1 MGHHTHLYLAG
12 NAEFTFDALL
22 GGSRLFQ
29 FVVGILQFAVGCLD
43 FLRVLVAAMQDKG
56 ERGDYQGGDNAQHG
70 HKHTIRM
77 FRLFLGFHLR
87 LVLAQL
93 QVFVVTVQTV
103 VLQLDG
109 GMLQFDIAIAE
120 FKALV
125 LQREAQCLF
134 LQASLFE
141 FVADMF

>member
-1 MGHHTHLYLAG
+1 MEVDAEECDDEQAHTDGCPECDELDSLL
-12 NAEFTFDALL
+12 ALL
-22 GGSRLFQ
+22 QFQ
-29 FVVGILQFAVGCLD
+29 
-43 FLRVLVAAMQDKG
+43 
-56 ERGDYQGGDNAQHG
+56 
-70 HKHTIRM
+70 
-77 FRLFLGFHLR
+77 LR

-141 FVADMF
+141 FVADMSSLHGGWYGCRSVLSVVLLLVGKPGAG